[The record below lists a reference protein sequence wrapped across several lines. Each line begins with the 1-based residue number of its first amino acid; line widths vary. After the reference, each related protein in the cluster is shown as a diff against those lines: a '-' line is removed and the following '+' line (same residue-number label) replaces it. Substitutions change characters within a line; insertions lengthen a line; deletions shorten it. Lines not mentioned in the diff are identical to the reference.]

1 VNKKNRPVVSDS
13 IGGTDPN
20 HKENRAFAASLSF
33 IARKARS
40 RMETLEYLRR
50 KGYSGPAAT
59 GAVKRLELYGYIN
72 DADYAPMLV
81 DSRMRANPRGISALR
96 GELASKGIDEST
108 IEAAVQNVDEH
119 DAARRAV
126 ERGLYR
132 WRGSDRRS
140 FFRKVMAFLGRRG
153 FPYDV
158 ASEVC
163 NEAWESV
170 SGDSEEGS

>member
-1 VNKKNRPVVSDS
+1 MKKEAPGGSVTNREED
-13 IGGTDPN
+13 
-20 HKENRAFAASLSF
+20 RAFAASIDF

-40 RMETLEYLRR
+40 RLETVTYLSR
-50 KGYSGPAAT
+50 KGFSGRAAAD
-59 GAVKRLELYGYIN
+59 AVGKLEHYGYLN
-72 DADYAPMLV
+72 DEEYARMIV
-81 DSRMRANPRGISALR
+81 DSRVRLNPRGVLALR
-96 GELASKGIDEST
+96 GELSSKGVDERT
-108 IEAAVQNVDEH
+108 IEKAVQGVDERES
-119 DAARRAV
+119 ARLAV

-132 WRGSDRRS
+132 WRGDDRRS

-170 SGDSEEGS
+170 SGDFEEG